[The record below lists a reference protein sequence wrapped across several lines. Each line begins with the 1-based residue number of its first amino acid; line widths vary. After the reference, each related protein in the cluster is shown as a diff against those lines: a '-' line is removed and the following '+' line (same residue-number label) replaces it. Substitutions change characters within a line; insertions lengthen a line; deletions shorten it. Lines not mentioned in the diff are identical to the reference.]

1 MTKPIVFPNHSGT
14 FSRQAHADFPKDA
27 PYEREIGRQ
36 GFFGPATHMHHRH
49 PPTGWSGMQGD
60 LRPRAF
66 DLKKWPQS
74 NHSLW
79 EVQPLLTNKHCTLLF
94 WTLPCTMKKLLR
106 NADGDLLLFIHS
118 GRGELFCDYGQLS
131 FTEGDYILLPRGTS
145 WRIES
150 KIEIQL
156 LAIEATD
163 NMFGLPD
170 KGLVGQHAIFDPC
183 ALQCAQITPEFLDQQ
198 DENPW
203 QVFVKHQNKVTTIS
217 YPYNPL
223 DAIGWHGEVCALKI
237 NWRDIRP
244 LMSHRYHLPPS
255 AHSTFVSEHF
265 VVCTF
270 VPRPFETDP
279 GALKVPFYHS
289 NEDYDEVIFYHQGEF
304 FSRDHIYPG
313 MLSFHPRGFSHGPHP
328 KAYEKSF
335 QQTHTETN
343 EVAVMIDTRESLN
356 CTDDTNG
363 LPKNVEWQ
371 GYVNSWQDKEAQS

>member
-1 MTKPIVFPNHSGT
+1 MTKRIVFPNRSGT
-14 FSRQAHADFPKDA
+14 FSHQAHADFPKEA
-27 PYEREIGRQ
+27 PYEREISRQ
-36 GFFGPATHMHHRH
+36 GFFGPATHMHHRR
-49 PPTGWSGMQGD
+49 PPTGWSDMQGE

-66 DLKKWPQS
+66 DLKKWPQ
-74 NHSLW
+74 NNTSLW
-79 EVQPLLTNKHCTLLF
+79 DVQPLLNNPHCTLLF
-94 WTLPCTMKKLLR
+94 WTLPSTMKKLLR

-118 GRGELFCDYGQLS
+118 GRGELFCDYGQLA

-150 KIEIQL
+150 KIEIQV

-203 QVFVKHQNKVTTIS
+203 QVLVKHQNKVTTIS

-223 DAIGWHGEVCALKI
+223 DAIGWHGEVCVLKI

-335 QQTHTETN
+335 HQTHTETN

-356 CTDDTNG
+356 CTDANNG
-363 LPKNVEWQ
+363 LPKNVEWR
-371 GYVNSWQDKEAQS
+371 GYVSSWQDKEAQS